1 MLPRLNV
8 SQSLL
13 TVSSMHRTNLVVV
26 AMLSMAVPVLSQDQG
41 GTPENQCAD
50 RFAASDLN
58 KDNVLTVTELPTAQH
73 LPPLLAKETLISRK
87 QYLAACVKLPL
98 AQGPQFDK
106 PAPPSPHSTGQT
118 VSPENHGK
126 QQPQGQTGPVETKSG
141 GAPAESPQGQTPP
154 GMQAAP
160 GGSTK
165 TIVDPDAAKT
175 APVVQSP
182 GPGVLPSATPQPSAD
197 GIFTNGV
204 LTVAGA
210 DPDSQTAPAKFS
222 KRTDA
227 ADQLPIAAYTLRHLS
242 PDQRSRIFQALHK
255 AMAISGNTLAIEAVI
270 GAELPSGIALHSLQP
285 LPDELTRDMPE
296 LTALAFVH
304 DGNKILLASPTMQ
317 RVLAVVEK

>member
-1 MLPRLNV
+1 MRI
-8 SQSLL
+8 
-13 TVSSMHRTNLVVV
+13 
-26 AMLSMAVPVLSQDQG
+26 A
-41 GTPENQCAD
+41 
-50 RFAASDLN
+50 
-58 KDNVLTVTELPTAQH
+58 
-73 LPPLLAKETLISRK
+73 
-87 QYLAACVKLPL
+87 LAATFFVLGSALAL
-98 AQGPQFDK
+98 AQGEAPAK
-106 PAPPSPHSTGQT
+106 PGDSQQSTGRT
-118 VSPENHGK
+118 VSPETKGV
-126 QQPQGQTGPVETKSG
+126 QQPQGPTGPTETTRG
-141 GAPAESPQGQTPP
+141 GAPPESPQGQTPP

-175 APVVQSP
+175 APVAQQPAP
-182 GPGVLPSATPQPSAD
+182 GPQPSATPQPSAD

-222 KRTDA
+222 KRTDV
-227 ADQLPIAAYTLRHLS
+227 ADQLPIAAYALRHLS
-242 PDQRSRIFQALHK
+242 SDQRSRIFQALHK

-270 GAELPSGIALHSLQP
+270 GAELPSGIALHNLQP

-296 LTALAFVH
+296 LTGLAFVR